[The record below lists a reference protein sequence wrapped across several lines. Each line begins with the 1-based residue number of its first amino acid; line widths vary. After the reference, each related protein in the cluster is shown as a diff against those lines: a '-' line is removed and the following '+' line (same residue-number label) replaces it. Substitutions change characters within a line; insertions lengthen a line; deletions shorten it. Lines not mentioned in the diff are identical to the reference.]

1 MENQMELKISIPEG
15 YEIDK
20 EQSSFD
26 KIILKKKI
34 KEIKTWEDLI
44 GEGVSESSVFIDSFS
59 NILKDPHLVKY
70 NYESRNFFIDPRH
83 AKSALAMAQISQL
96 MPYYGGQILEEEWK
110 NSITKYIILKRHLD
124 IEFNN
129 TISVF
134 QFLAFHTREQRD
146 SFYKNNEQLVKDY
159 LMIGLF
165 ND

>member
-59 NILKDPHLVKY
+59 NILRDFYLDGY
-70 NYESRNFFIDPRH
+70 TYENRNLFIDPRH

-110 NSITKYIILKRHLD
+110 DSMSKYTILKRYSKID
-124 IEFNN
+124 FRI
-129 TISVF
+129 TSDTF

>member
-20 EQSSFD
+20 EQSSFE

-34 KEIKTWEDLI
+34 QEIKTWEDLI
-44 GEGVSESSVFIDSFS
+44 GKDVSASSVFIDNFS
-59 NILKDPHLVKY
+59 NILEGFYPIGY
-70 NYESRNFFIDPRH
+70 NYENRNLFIDPRH

-110 NSITKYIILKRHLD
+110 NSITKYIILKRSSD

-134 QFLAFHTREQRD
+134 HFLAFHTREQRD
-146 SFYKNNEQLVKDY
+146 SFYRNNEQLVKDY
-159 LMIGLF
+159 LMIY
-165 ND
+165 

>member
-20 EQSSFD
+20 EQSSFE

-34 KEIKTWEDLI
+34 KEIKTYEDLI

-59 NILKDPHLVKY
+59 NILRDFYLNGY
-70 NYESRNFFIDPRH
+70 TYENRNLFIDPRH

-96 MPYYGGQILEEEWK
+96 IPYYGGQIEEEEWK
-110 NSITKYIILKRHLD
+110 NTITKYIILKRCSD

-134 QFLAFHTREQRD
+134 HFLAFHTREQRD
-146 SFYKNNEQLVKDY
+146 SFYRNNQQLVKDY
-159 LMIGLF
+159 LMI
-165 ND
+165 D

>member
-20 EQSSFD
+20 EQSSFE

-44 GEGVSESSVFIDSFS
+44 GEDVSESSVFIDSFS

-70 NYESRNFFIDPRH
+70 NYESRNFFIDSRH

-110 NSITKYIILKRHLD
+110 NSMTKYTILKRYSKID
-124 IEFNN
+124 FRI
-129 TISVF
+129 TTDTF
-134 QFLAFHTREQRD
+134 QFLAFHTEEQRD
-146 SFYKNNEQLVKDY
+146 SFYRNNEQLVKDY
-159 LMIGLF
+159 LMF
-165 ND
+165 D